1 MKIDRKME
9 RKKQNILMK
18 KANSNTNQIN
28 LEEIHLKAFNK
39 ILNKVQNL
47 RVQKMI
53 QIHKYKV
60 KMIINLNL
68 LMKINILRIMF

>member
-1 MKIDRKME
+1 ME
-9 RKKQNILMK
+9 RKKENILMK
-18 KANSNTNQIN
+18 KANSNTSQIN

-68 LMKINILRIMF
+68 QMKINILRIMF